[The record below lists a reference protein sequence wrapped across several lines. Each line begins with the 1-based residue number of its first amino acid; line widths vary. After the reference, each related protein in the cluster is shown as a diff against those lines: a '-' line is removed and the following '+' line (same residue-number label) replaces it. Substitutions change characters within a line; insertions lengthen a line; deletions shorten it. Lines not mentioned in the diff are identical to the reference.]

1 LLLAL
6 IAKKAE
12 PSPKAAIYARRMSIA
27 RVAVTAL
34 AGALALPLAAGG
46 APLQRRV
53 PMVVVVRG
61 DGAVRIS
68 ASGGTR
74 TCRTRCV
81 WRLAR
86 GSSVRLTAQSAMGS
100 RFVGWQRA
108 CSARASCTI
117 KVVASRTVTARF
129 RHLPLD
135 VSWSAHVACRPVVTT
150 LPEILGSEQNER
162 GGATEAGGRFQPHLR
177 GPAQQHLLDPPC
189 TVDGTPAFV
198 TVEDVVISKAP
209 TRSADGDDSANL
221 TQAGRPDITS
231 PYMKTIRMEID
242 NTWITGGV
250 APPPWPRRVGTKLDV
265 QGFVFW
271 DPGHVD
277 SAGHAFSGWELHPVA
292 AWRTS
297 G

>member
-1 LLLAL
+1 VVAFAALLAV
-6 IAKKAE
+6 
-12 PSPKAAIYARRMSIA
+12 PF
-27 RVAVTAL
+27 
-34 AGALALPLAAGG
+34 AAGG
-46 APLQRRV
+46 ALLYLRV
-53 PMVVVVRG
+53 SIVVVVHG
-61 DGAVRIS
+61 DGAVQIS
-68 ASGGTR
+68 AGGRTR

-81 WRLAR
+81 WRVRRA
-86 GSSVRLTAQSAMGS
+86 SAVRLTARAALGS

-108 CSARASCTI
+108 CSTRASCTI
-117 KVVASRTVTARF
+117 RPIESRTVAARF
-129 RHLPLD
+129 SHLPID

-198 TVEDVVISKAP
+198 TVGDVVISKAP

-231 PYMKTIRMEID
+231 ADMKTIRVEID
-242 NTWITGGV
+242 NTWISAGF
-250 APPPWPRRVGTKLDV
+250 APPPWPKRVGAKLDV